1 MSYADLFR
9 AEARLVILKA
19 LADEPDGRL
28 NSSMLGTVLET
39 YAVARPRSW
48 IHAEMRELEQMGAV
62 TITEFG
68 SVLVARL
75 TQRGLDHVEHRVVL
89 DGVKR
94 PSLPE
99 V

>member
-1 MSYADLFR
+1 MSYADIFR
-9 AEARLVILKA
+9 AEARLVMLKA

-28 NSSMLGTVLET
+28 NSSMLSTILERF
-39 YAVARPRSW
+39 AVAKPRAW
-48 IHAEMRELEQMGAV
+48 VHAELRELEQMGAI
-62 TITEFG
+62 TIVENG
-68 SVLVARL
+68 SVLIAQL
-75 TQRGLDHVEHRVVL
+75 TQRGLDHVEHRIIL